1 MLTATK
7 LGQWKSFADGIDAQV
22 RRIYSLAFIDDGKM
36 LVVNGGPPVGTTLHT
51 SDWTPTASM
60 STSTKFS
67 SVQSRDGRYQAKLGR
82 EGLQIVDAETQAP
95 LADVELDMSREE
107 PQMAFSWDGRW
118 FAAKGYRATP
128 KGNSVYSFALI
139 ELPR

>member
-67 SVQSRDGRYQAKLGR
+67 SVQSRDGRYQAKLRR